1 MALLPLFWAKAINN
15 HECGEKAVCKVL
27 TLRGADRMFPALSM
41 GVDGQH
47 SAFHR
52 ETRMSKPEP
61 PSKEEFRARLEK
73 AQQQQ
78 EQASWNR
85 SDLKV
90 ERNSTAG
97 RAWRLS
103 VEMVAALL
111 VCGWVGWL
119 LDKWLDTKP
128 WLMLVF
134 LIVGAVV
141 GLYNVIKVGKR
152 MNDSANEE

>member
-1 MALLPLFWAKAINN
+1 
-15 HECGEKAVCKVL
+15 
-27 TLRGADRMFPALSM
+27 
-41 GVDGQH
+41 
-47 SAFHR
+47 
-52 ETRMSKPEP
+52 MSKPEP

-78 EQASWNR
+78 EEASWNR
-85 SDLKV
+85 SELKV
-90 ERNSTAG
+90 EQNSSAG

-111 VCGWVGWL
+111 VCGWIGWL

-152 MNDSANEE
+152 MNDSANED

>member
-1 MALLPLFWAKAINN
+1 
-15 HECGEKAVCKVL
+15 
-27 TLRGADRMFPALSM
+27 
-41 GVDGQH
+41 
-47 SAFHR
+47 
-52 ETRMSKPEP
+52 MSKPEP
-61 PSKEEFRARLEK
+61 PSKEEFKARLKK

-78 EQASWNR
+78 EETSWNR
-85 SDLKV
+85 SDLTV

-111 VCGWVGWL
+111 VCGWFGWL

-152 MNDSANEE
+152 MNDSANED

>member
-1 MALLPLFWAKAINN
+1 
-15 HECGEKAVCKVL
+15 
-27 TLRGADRMFPALSM
+27 
-41 GVDGQH
+41 
-47 SAFHR
+47 
-52 ETRMSKPEP
+52 MSKPEP

-85 SDLKV
+85 SELKV
-90 ERNSTAG
+90 EQNSAAG

-111 VCGWVGWL
+111 VCGWIGWL

-152 MNDSANEE
+152 MNDSANED

>member
-1 MALLPLFWAKAINN
+1 MN
-15 HECGEKAVCKVL
+15 
-27 TLRGADRMFPALSM
+27 
-41 GVDGQH
+41 
-47 SAFHR
+47 
-52 ETRMSKPEP
+52 KPKP

-73 AQQQQ
+73 AQQKQ
-78 EQASWNR
+78 EQASWKR

-90 ERNSTAG
+90 EKNSSAG

-111 VCGWVGWL
+111 VCGWFGWL

-141 GLYNVIKVGKR
+141 GLYNVIKVGSR
-152 MNDSANEE
+152 MNNGEFEE